1 MIQTDQKYSYR
12 ARSTLYRPRS
22 TLYRPGS
29 TLYSPWGFPDGPRN
43 TLSGS
48 RSTLYC
54 PGSTLE
60 VGVGFLWL
68 DGEGFGSFTSL
79 TNLMRGVYKRRALA
93 PCYSFNR
100 IKNSKH
106 CSISFLKRVICLNS
120 KPVWFL
126 SFVGYIRKIKRYI
139 ITECAK
145 NILLYYYTPIAN
157 CLFWCHLFISNR
169 LNQRTSTPM
178 RIYCHPLESSVWP

>member
-1 MIQTDQKYSYR
+1 MSIPVVLFQKMTWDRSKIRFLLIGPCRPKSISNLLWVGWGKVWFLHLPDESY
-12 ARSTLYRPRS
+12 ARSLQALGT
-22 TLYRPGS
+22 
-29 TLYSPWGFPDGPRN
+29 
-43 TLSGS
+43 
-48 RSTLYC
+48 C
-54 PGSTLE
+54 A
-60 VGVGFLWL
+60 LW
-68 DGEGFGSFTSL
+68 F
-79 TNLMRGVYKRRALA
+79 
-93 PCYSFNR
+93 FNR
-100 IKNSKH
+100 IKIFKH

-157 CLFWCHLFISNR
+157 CLLWCHLFISNR

>member
-1 MIQTDQKYSYR
+1 MIKTDQKYSYGPG
-12 ARSTLYRPRS
+12 STLYRPGS

-68 DGEGFGSFTSL
+68 DGGGLGSFTSL
-79 TNLMRGVYKRRALA
+79 TKLMRGVYKRRALA
-93 PCYSFNR
+93 PFDFFSWKSAYFIPTPPRTLSMMQVIVILCW
-100 IKNSKH
+100 IKE
-106 CSISFLKRVICLNS
+106 CLNFCS
-120 KPVWFL
+120 RL
-126 SFVGYIRKIKRYI
+126 YI
-139 ITECAK
+139 IEHDLDQW
-145 NILLYYYTPIAN
+145 NE
-157 CLFWCHLFISNR
+157 CHL
-169 LNQRTSTPM
+169 TG
-178 RIYCHPLESSVWP
+178 H